1 MKKNQLTRFTAAV
14 FVLLGSL
21 ACDKGGG
28 DEKSKTE
35 LITQSSWK
43 FEKANAAGIGDVSA
57 FVDACYKDNLITFAT
72 NLTGTVDE
80 AAVVCSPSTAGN
92 FTWSFQSNESIL
104 SISATLFPG
113 GSSNFTLETLN
124 ETNLVISQN
133 VTLPP
138 PVSITTDVTF
148 TLKH

>member
-1 MKKNQLTRFTAAV
+1 MKKNQLTRFTAAA

-21 ACDKGGG
+21 ACDKGGE
-28 DEKSKTE
+28 EKSKTE

-43 FEKANAAGIGDVSA
+43 FDKATAAGFGDVSSYI
-57 FVDACYKDNLITFAT
+57 DACYKDNLITFAT
-72 NLTGTVDE
+72 NLTGTVNE
-80 AAVVCSPSTAGN
+80 STVVCSPSSAGN

-113 GSSNFTLETLN
+113 GSGNFTLETLN
-124 ETNLVISQN
+124 ETNLVISQDM
-133 VTLPP
+133 TLPP
-138 PVSITTDVTF
+138 PVSITANVTF